1 MAEQYS
7 MQAENLM
14 KSAVE
19 EYKEIVK
26 EVKATDANLTIIRN
40 IRVSIQGKPR
50 RLVDIADL
58 KKTEDV
64 HKIQLLVFNTDHIE
78 LLTEQIDELNFSYD
92 VDGQFINITVPDPT
106 NKQLMEVV
114 DDLNRK
120 KNSAMGRLT
129 KAKSEATSRARTA
142 VENEF
147 ITQGVASAASRKCD
161 EYYQNYG
168 DQISEMTLEKFSIIN
183 FYERRARRILP
194 PLYLMIIIVIP
205 LLYHYYT
212 IPI

>member
-19 EYKEIVK
+19 EYTEVIK

-58 KKTEDV
+58 KKTDDV
-64 HKIQLLVFNTDHIE
+64 HKLQLLVFNTDHIE
-78 LLTEQIDELNFSYD
+78 LLTEQLDENTFSYE
-92 VDGQFINITVPDPT
+92 VDGQFINITVPDPSY
-106 NKQLMEVV
+106 KQLMEVV

-129 KAKSEATSRARTA
+129 KAKSEATTRARTA

-147 ITQGVASAASRKCD
+147 ISQGVASAASRKCD
-161 EYYQNYG
+161 EYYENYG
-168 DQISEMTLEKFSIIN
+168 GQISEMTMDKIKNILGPVHFEKYEKEELDFS
-183 FYERRARRILP
+183 
-194 PLYLMIIIVIP
+194 
-205 LLYHYYT
+205 
-212 IPI
+212 

>member
-14 KSAVE
+14 KSSVE
-19 EYKEIVK
+19 EYTEIIK

-40 IRVSIQGKPR
+40 IRVNIQGKPR

-64 HKIQLLVFNTDHIE
+64 HKLQLLVFNTDHIE
-78 LLTEQIDELNFSYD
+78 LLSEQLDENSFSYD
-92 VDGQFINITVPDPT
+92 IDGQFINITVPDPT
-106 NKQLMEVV
+106 YKQLMEVV
-114 DDLNRK
+114 DDINRK
-120 KNSAMGRLT
+120 KNSAMSRLT
-129 KAKSEATSRARTA
+129 KAKSEATTRARTA

-161 EYYQNYG
+161 EFYERYG
-168 DQISEMTLEKFSIIN
+168 DQITEMTMEKIKNILGPEYFKK
-183 FYERRARRILP
+183 YEEEELDFA
-194 PLYLMIIIVIP
+194 
-205 LLYHYYT
+205 
-212 IPI
+212 